1 MCKWFNSW
9 NSFINI
15 KNIQKLDDKNHSLTC
30 VDYSLDGNF
39 FAIGGKSSKIIWWFY
54 KNNNIK
60 IRKLNSM

>member
-1 MCKWFNSW
+1 M
-9 NSFINI
+9 
-15 KNIQKLDDKNHSLTC
+15 DDKNHSLTC

-39 FAIGGKSSKIIWWFY
+39 FATGGNEKVVKLYDDSK